1 MSKKYILDTNSIINQ
16 LKLGDKG
23 NKFSKDKYSVDLLEK
38 VLNSIKISLNVNLGN
53 VNFRNL
59 DSYILVYDGV
69 VNTKITH
76 LEKLSELQNDFVEL
90 GNNISFINILDIQFS
105 GSIFSSNDVLKRFIR
120 LNKEPVILVSDD
132 FDLCSMAINNQN
144 KFLRPEEFLL
154 KLKFLGEKDFEIEDE
169 IASLSNEIRHSKST
183 VESDTFNLLDYFK
196 TNELNSTI
204 LENTIDGN
212 VRKVPKFEELQK
224 NGEFKNKK
232 KQSPNL
238 INETVINKLNQI
250 EIINNY
256 NKIET
261 QKISKDM
268 LFKNKENNSSDKK
281 SFNSLEDLSNLL
293 DIPKDKQSKREIKKA
308 NRLSD
313 NSTTESP
320 YKKHNDALEKDNSTN
335 SADVDYF
342 LNIFSK

>member
-224 NGEFKNKK
+224 NGEFKKK
-232 KQSPNL
+232 TKQCPDL
-238 INETVINKLNQI
+238 INANVNNKLNQI
-250 EIINNY
+250 EIINNDH
-256 NKIET
+256 KIDT
-261 QKISKDM
+261 QINR
-268 LFKNKENNSSDKK
+268 KNMSLKKQENELDKK